1 MVVTAVTVRL
11 SVVEW
16 LALPPDAVMVMVKVP
31 VVADAEAA
39 NETVTVHVGLHG
51 LFVNIGVTP
60 EGWPEAEK
68 VTELADPLVSV
79 AVIEDEPLVPPWAT
93 VRLFGFGVER
103 LKSKDTA
110 VTVILTVVV
119 APLAVAPAG
128 LPVTWTLYNA
138 GATEDATAIVRT
150 LDAPVE
156 DGVTDAGLNDVQVMP
171 DGRGVTHDS
180 VTD

>member
-1 MVVTAVTVRL
+1 MVVTPVTVRL
-11 SVVEW
+11 IVVEW
-16 LALPPDAVMVMVKVP
+16 LAPPEAVMVMVKVP
-31 VVADAEAA
+31 VMADAEAA

-51 LFVNIGVTP
+51 LFVNVGVTP
-60 EGWPEAEK
+60 EGWPEAEN
-68 VTELADPLVSV
+68 VTELVEPLVRV

-128 LPVTWTLYNA
+128 LAVTWTLYEP
-138 GATEDATAIVRT
+138 GATEDAIAMVRT
-150 LDAPVE
+150 LVAPVD
-156 DGVTDAGLNDVQVMP
+156 DGVTEDGLNDVQVMP
-171 DGRGVTHDS
+171 EGRGVTQDS

>member
-1 MVVTAVTVRL
+1 MTVRL
-11 SVVEW
+11 IVVEW
-16 LALPPDAVMVMVKVP
+16 LAPPPEAVMVMVKVP

-51 LFVNIGVTP
+51 LFVNVGVTP
-60 EGWPEAEK
+60 EAWPEAEN
-68 VTELADPLVSV
+68 VTELVEPLVSV

-110 VTVILTVVV
+110 VTVILTVVD

-128 LPVTWTLYNA
+128 LAVTWTLYEP
-138 GATEDATAIVRT
+138 GATEDAIAMVRT
-150 LDAPVE
+150 LVAPVD
-156 DGVTDAGLNDVQVMP
+156 DGVTDGGLNDVQVMP
-171 DGRGVTHDS
+171 EGRGVTHDS